1 MRISKGFKARTICNE
16 FILTPDG
23 DSQVDLNRIISM
35 NSSARFLWENLQDK
49 DFTVQD
55 MVNMLLSEYEVSG
68 EVALADCE
76 KLVKDWQDAGIL
88 I

>member
-1 MRISKGFKARTICNE
+1 MRISKGFKAKTICNE
-16 FILTPDG
+16 FILTPDN
-23 DSQVDLNRIISM
+23 SQVDLNRIISM
-35 NSSARFLWENLQDK
+35 NSSARFLWENLQDR